1 MSAFDWARA
10 IPDAARPAA
19 NTIPSASAAEP
30 VAGGYDWSQAAL
42 AQNAKPNPAMYRAMI
57 KTGQSAPLQ
66 GSTSGPFN
74 RIAIG
79 FGHGV
84 MDVVHGVEQLGLN
97 ALNPL
102 PFLAAHSGGVIK
114 LSPHAQQGLIPKAL
128 ASVNQDRKSTR
139 LNSSHHST

>member
-1 MSAFDWARA
+1 MSAFDWTQA
-10 IPDAARPAA
+10 IPSPGQLA
-19 NTIPSASAAEP
+19 TP
-30 VAGGYDWSQAAL
+30 VAAATSPIQGGYDWSQAAL
-42 AQNAKPNPAMYRAMI
+42 AQNAKPNPAVYRAMI
-57 KTGQSAPLQ
+57 KAAKSAPLQ

-74 RIAIG
+74 RTAIG

-102 PFLAAHSGGVIK
+102 PFLAAHSGGVLK